1 MAARESDADWRFF
14 LQDAAGHIDASRLAA
29 CFDGAVPASL
39 SQQMLEN
46 ERLRTRLSA
55 LVQTQYELDGGI
67 DPQGLDGADRI
78 VAMAGLHDLASL
90 VLRAG
95 AIWWSGAIAGTVLAK
110 AVAALQ
116 QQLGDELV
124 SYAIGQRDL
133 TGPAQSL
140 EPLDSVGERIEA
152 DGWRCLAAWCDA
164 APAGLGTRVRL
175 RLPEGTLADQ
185 PAPEA
190 FRDKGIAIIRRAAA

>member
-1 MAARESDADWRFF
+1 MATPAPDAHWRLFLKEPAR
-14 LQDAAGHIDASRLAA
+14 HIDASRLAA
-29 CFDGAVPASL
+29 CFDGVVPASL

-55 LVQTQYELDGGI
+55 LVQTHYALDGGI
-67 DPQGLDGADRI
+67 DPQTLEDADRI
-78 VAMAGLHDLASL
+78 VAMASLHQLASL

-110 AVAALQ
+110 AVGALQ

-133 TGPAQSL
+133 TGPMQSL
-140 EPLDSVGERIEA
+140 EPLDGVGERIEA

-175 RLPEGTLADQ
+175 RLPVGTLADQ

-190 FRDKGIAIIRRAAA
+190 FKDKGVAIIRRAAA